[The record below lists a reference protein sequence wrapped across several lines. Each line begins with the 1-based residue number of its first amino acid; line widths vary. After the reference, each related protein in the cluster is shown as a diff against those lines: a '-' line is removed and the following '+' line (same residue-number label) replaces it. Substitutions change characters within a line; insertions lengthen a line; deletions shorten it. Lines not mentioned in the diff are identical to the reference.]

1 MKYDSE
7 KIHLVRIYREEC
19 KNLVRKFPLPSY
31 GWVACMRSTPFP
43 WQEWW
48 KNIVKCIKKKN
59 KSAFGGIK
67 EQLGLFGLMR

>member
-31 GWVACMRSTPFP
+31 GWVACIRSTPFP
-43 WQEWW
+43 WQERW
-48 KNIVKCIKKKN
+48 KKIVKCILKKTSQLLEASKKN
-59 KSAFGGIK
+59 
-67 EQLGLFGLMR
+67 